1 VLKDRTDLMNG
12 QIIDNPGFKDFLLVI
27 NSLNLGGEHFVLD
40 TARTSDA
47 MIHNPDY
54 SYEDRR
60 RAQKIASEE
69 IEGELTSAYPGTSKE
84 EKKIKADI
92 LEVVFESRSWTK
104 ICDLPPAKLQTGL
117 VHVKYLLR
125 CIKDNGELPEPDQF
139 MSWLRGR
146 VDRAA

>member
-1 VLKDRTDLMNG
+1 MR
-12 QIIDNPGFKDFLLVI
+12 I
-27 NSLNLGGEHFVLD
+27 GEG
-40 TARTSDA
+40 
-47 MIHNPDY
+47 
-54 SYEDRR
+54 RR
-60 RAQKIASEE
+60 RSRARRSRAS
-69 IEGELTSAYPGTSKE
+69 LTSAYPGTSKE

-139 MSWLRGR
+139 CPGSGGEWIALRESNAQ
-146 VDRAA
+146 V